1 MSEAEIWQIIQSGNE
16 ISVMRIEVFIT
27 ITVGVLIISSIQLIR
42 LNVALLSI
50 LLGSYL
56 VYGYLNFSM
65 TVSEMHILIA
75 GISQLHSMGQSG
87 EELSLMGLWLA
98 EQANGPLVTLMIP
111 AMHGTYWVVTLSTI
125 LYAIWRYKRQQSQL
139 ASSEAGA

>member
-1 MSEAEIWQIIQSGNE
+1 MSESEIWQIIQSGNE

-65 TVSEMHILIA
+65 TVSEMHILQA
-75 GISQLHSMGQSG
+75 GIAQLHSMAESGQ
-87 EELSLMGLWLA
+87 ELSFMGLWLA
-98 EQANGPLVTLMIP
+98 EQANGPLATLMIP

-139 ASSEAGA
+139 ASSESDA